1 MFTSSSSMTHARQAC
16 KFCLG
21 TSQPEPP
28 AACGRTSLWPEA
40 GARPYGT
47 KRNIVR
53 CEARQ
58 YGIAL
63 KAPLCR
69 AP

>member
-16 KFCLG
+16 LG
-21 TSQPEPP
+21 TSQPELP
-28 AACGRTSLWPEA
+28 AACGRRTSLWPEA
-40 GARPYGT
+40 GARPCGT

-58 YGIAL
+58 CGIAV
-63 KAPLCR
+63 
-69 AP
+69 